1 MPEKERTVAVISPW
15 EKISELAQR
24 KFRIE
29 SLPEEKMVMVW
40 RDDLPTDQALTA
52 ELKGVGIVKMELRTK
67 KPTEWKSV
75 D

>member
-1 MPEKERTVAVISPW
+1 MSEKDRIVAVVSPW
-15 EKISELAQR
+15 EKMSELAKR

-40 RDDLPTDQALTA
+40 RDDLETEQALTA
-52 ELKGVGIVKMELRTK
+52 ELRTIGILTSDLRQK
-67 KPTEWKSV
+67 KPTEWKRV